1 MQKNRSMLRAGAAYL
16 SVFAILL
23 AIASTPAP
31 SAAQTIYRCEQGGRV
46 TYTDSPCSR
55 PLIQPSGAAAA
66 ANVGAKQTV
75 VGGGYE
81 KPHGPWRGE
90 AQYQLMNAGLR
101 SEGTHFVVPLMIDIA
116 EEGKFVGAS
125 PENNCQMLGIASPGH
140 TPKMLNLDVT
150 LSNCPASDLNQR
162 YHGSLIMD
170 TANRSAQLR
179 LHAQRIGIGTVLMA
193 DIKATVRR

>member
-1 MQKNRSMLRAGAAYL
+1 MPRAGAAYL
-16 SVFAILL
+16 SVLAVLL
-23 AIASTPAP
+23 AIASGAAP

-46 TYTDSPCSR
+46 TYTDSPCNR
-55 PLIQPSGAAAA
+55 PLVQPSGAAVVAD
-66 ANVGAKQTV
+66 VGGRQTV

-101 SEGTHFVVPLMIDIA
+101 SDATHFVVPLMIEIA
-116 EEGKFVGAS
+116 EAGKFVGAS
-125 PENNCQMLGIASPGH
+125 PENNCRLLGIASPGH

-150 LSNCPASDLNQR
+150 LSNCAATELNQR
-162 YHGSLIMD
+162 YHGSLIMN
-170 TANRSAQLR
+170 TENRSAQLS
-179 LHAQRIGIGTVLMA
+179 LHAQRIGIGTALIA

>member
-1 MQKNRSMLRAGAAYL
+1 MRRAGPAYL
-16 SVFAILL
+16 TALAVIL
-23 AIASTPAP
+23 AIANAPAP

-55 PLIQPSGAAAA
+55 PLVQQSAAAAA
-66 ANVGAKQTV
+66 ANAGAKQTV

-90 AQYQLMNAGLR
+90 VQYQLMNAGLR
-101 SEGTHFVVPLMIDIA
+101 SEGTHFVVPLIVEIA

-125 PENNCQMLGIASPGH
+125 PDNNCRMLGIASPGH

-150 LSNCPASDLNQR
+150 VSNCAATDLNQR

-179 LHAQRIGIGTVLMA
+179 LHAQRIGIGMVLIA